1 MGDRYDDIINL
12 PHPTSKKH
20 PRMSMTQRAAQF
32 APFAAV
38 HGHSEAVHEANRIT
52 MSKIELG
59 DDEQAILDMKQ
70 NYLME
75 HGKARPDVMIVYFLP
90 DQSKAGGSYITKQ
103 GYFKYFDAHLQRII
117 LTDNSSIPIGDI
129 VDIKSSIFKNMLEL
143 YE

>member
-1 MGDRYDDIINL
+1 MIDRYDDIINI

-52 MSKIELG
+52 MLKIELG

-75 HGKARPDVMIVYFLP
+75 HGKARPLFIFYQIKVKLEEAISLNKVILN
-90 DQSKAGGSYITKQ
+90 
-103 GYFKYFDAHLQRII
+103 I
-117 LTDNSSIPIGDI
+117 LTHIC
-129 VDIKSSIFKNMLEL
+129 KEL
-143 YE
+143 Y